1 MRISDPTLVALHASL
16 HGLNL
21 RRQVAENNIANVET
35 PGFLASRVAF
45 EGSLRTAID
54 RGLPGQMTPTVT
66 RSAAPTR
73 LNGNNVAI
81 DEEIVGLTETALRH
95 QLVVE
100 AMNAKFRLLRTSIL
114 GQ

>member
-1 MRISDPTLVALHASL
+1 MQIGDATMLALHASIR
-16 HGLNL
+16 GLNL
-21 RRQVAENNIANVET
+21 RRQAAEDNIANVET
-35 PGFLASRVAF
+35 PGYLANKVDF
-45 EGSLRTAID
+45 EDSLRNAI
-54 RGLPGQMTPTVT
+54 GKGTPMAMDAKVT
-66 RSAAPTR
+66 RSLAPTR

-100 AMNAKFRLLRTSIL
+100 AMNSKFRLLRTSIT